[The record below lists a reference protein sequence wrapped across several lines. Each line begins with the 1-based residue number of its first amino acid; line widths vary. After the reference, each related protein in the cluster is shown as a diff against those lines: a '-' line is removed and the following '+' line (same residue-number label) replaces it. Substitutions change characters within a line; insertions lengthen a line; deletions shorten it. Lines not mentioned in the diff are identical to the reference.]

1 MAAGFL
7 CFRESRTKC
16 RGESCGT
23 QGKKK
28 MKNNRIIIFDTTLR
42 DGEQCPGA
50 SMNLREKLEVARQ
63 LARLKVD
70 VIEAGFPVISEGDFT
85 AVNTIA
91 KEVKGPVICGLAR
104 CVPKDIDAAGEA
116 VKPAGKK
123 GRIHVFLATSKI
135 HREFKLGKAQN
146 EIVRLAVE
154 GVKRAKGFT
163 DDVEFSPEDA
173 SRTEPEFLV
182 EVCKAVIAVG
192 ATTLNIPDTVG
203 WAVPEQYG
211 EMIKRLYD
219 SVPEFQSGK
228 AVISVHCH
236 NDLGLAVANSLA
248 AVHNGARQIECTV
261 NGIGERAGNASL
273 EELVMAIK
281 TRDDFYKG
289 LSIGVNTREIVKSS
303 RLVSRMSGLVV
314 QRSKAIV
321 GENAF
326 AHSSGIH
333 QDGILKKRETYE
345 IMDPQEVGWG
355 QTELPLTK
363 HSGRAAVAARLKHL
377 GFKMTEQDVNAIF
390 TRFKDVGDKKKF
402 VYDDDLTALV
412 EGHITEVPETWSLEY
427 VCVTTG
433 NHAVPTATVRL
444 KNTVSKNGEAVQ
456 DAGVGDGPVDA
467 ALKAIDR
474 LTETRGKLIDY
485 SLRAVSQGKDALGEV
500 TVKVDF
506 GDQQLVTGK
515 GASTDIIEASA
526 RAYLNAVNRHLLSEN
541 GKAVEAE
548 NP

>member
-1 MAAGFL
+1 
-7 CFRESRTKC
+7 
-16 RGESCGT
+16 
-23 QGKKK
+23 
-28 MKNNRIIIFDTTLR
+28 MKNNRITIFDTTLR

-91 KEVKGPVICGLAR
+91 KEVKGPIICGLAR

-116 VKPAGKK
+116 IKPAGKR

-135 HREFKLGKAQN
+135 HREFKLGKARD
-146 EIVRLAVE
+146 EILRLAVD
-154 GVKRAKGFT
+154 GVKRAKSFVE
-163 DDVEFSPEDA
+163 DVEFSPEDG
-173 SRTEPEFLV
+173 SRTEPDFLV
-182 EVCKAVIAVG
+182 EVCKAVVAVG

-211 EMIKRLYD
+211 ALIRRLYE

-236 NDLGLAVANSLA
+236 DDLGLAVANSLA

-273 EELVMAIK
+273 EEVVMAIK
-281 TRDDFYKG
+281 TRGDFYNG
-289 LSIGVNTREIVKSS
+289 ISTGVNTREIVKSS

-363 HSGRAAVAARLKHL
+363 HSGRAAVTARLKHL
-377 GFKMTEQDVNAIF
+377 GFKMTEADIAAIF
-390 TRFKDVGDKKKF
+390 SRFKEVGDKKKF

-444 KNTVSKNGEAVQ
+444 KNTNAKNDESVQ

-474 LTETRGKLIDY
+474 LTDTRGKLIDY

-506 GDQQLVTGK
+506 GDQELVTGK

-526 RAYLNAVNRHLLSEN
+526 RAYLNAVNRFLLSSN
-541 GKAVEAE
+541 GGASPAE
-548 NP
+548 HP

>member
-1 MAAGFL
+1 M
-7 CFRESRTKC
+7 
-16 RGESCGT
+16 
-23 QGKKK
+23 
-28 MKNNRIIIFDTTLR
+28 NDNRILIFDTTLR

-50 SMNLREKLEVARQ
+50 SMNLREKLEIARQ
-63 LARLKVD
+63 LARLRVD
-70 VIEAGFPVISEGDFT
+70 IIEAGFPVISEGDFA
-85 AVNTIA
+85 AVQTIA
-91 KEVKGPVICGLAR
+91 REIKGPIICGLAR
-104 CVPKDIDAAGEA
+104 CVPRDIDAAGEA
-116 VKPAGKK
+116 IKPAGKR

-135 HREFKLGKAQN
+135 HREFKLGKARH

-154 GVKRAKGFT
+154 GVKRAKSFVK
-163 DDVEFSPEDA
+163 DVEFSPEDA
-173 SRTEPEFLV
+173 SRTEPDFLV
-182 EVCKAVIAVG
+182 EVCKATVAAG
-192 ATTLNIPDTVG
+192 ATTVNIPDTVG
-203 WAVPEQYG
+203 WAIPDQYG
-211 EMIKRLYD
+211 ALIKHLHD
-219 SVPEFQSGK
+219 SVPEFKSGK

-236 NDLGLAVANSLA
+236 NDLGLAVSNSLA
-248 AVHNGARQIECTV
+248 AVRNGARQVECTV
-261 NGIGERAGNASL
+261 NGIGERAGNAAL
-273 EELVMAIK
+273 EEIAMAIK
-281 TRDDFYKG
+281 TRPDFFG
-289 LSIGVNTREIVKSS
+289 NMSLGVNTREIVKSS

-345 IMDPQEVGWG
+345 IMDPREVGWR

-363 HSGRAAVAARLKHL
+363 HSGRAALSARLKHL
-377 GFKMTEQDVNAIF
+377 GFKMDEADVQSIF
-390 TRFKDVGDKKKF
+390 TRFKEIGDKKKF

-412 EGHITEVPETWSLEY
+412 EGQITEVPETWSLDY

-444 KNTVSKNGEAVQ
+444 KNTTSKDEPVQ

-506 GDQQLVTGK
+506 GDKQLVTGK

-526 RAYLNAVNRHLLSEN
+526 RAYLNAVNRFLSSEARSN
-541 GKAVEAE
+541 GKAGQ
-548 NP
+548 P

>member
-1 MAAGFL
+1 L
-7 CFRESRTKC
+7 WNSPETKTAPKAQQAQH
-16 RGESCGT
+16 GATGNY
-23 QGKKK
+23 
-28 MKNNRIIIFDTTLR
+28 MKSNRIVIFDTTLR

-70 VIEAGFPVISEGDFT
+70 VIEAGFPVISDGDFT

-91 KEVKGPVICGLAR
+91 KEIKGPVICGLAR
-104 CVPKDIDAAGEA
+104 CVAKDIDAAGEA
-116 VKPAGKK
+116 VKPAGKR

-135 HREFKLGKAQN
+135 HREFKLNKAQDQ
-146 EIVRLAVE
+146 IIRLAVD
-154 GVKRAKGFT
+154 GVKRAKSFT
-163 DDVEFSPEDA
+163 DDVEFSPEDG
-173 SRTEPEFLV
+173 SRTEPEFLI

-203 WAVPEQYG
+203 WAVPEEYG
-211 EMIKRLYD
+211 ALIRRLYE
-219 SVPEFQSGK
+219 SVPEFQNGK

-248 AVHNGARQIECTV
+248 AVRNGARQIECTV

-273 EELVMAIK
+273 EEVVMAMK
-281 TRDDFYKG
+281 TREDVYKG
-289 LSIGVNTREIVKSS
+289 YSTGVNSREIVKSS

-377 GFKMTEQDVNAIF
+377 GFKMTDSDVAAIF
-390 TRFKDVGDKKKF
+390 AKFKEIGDKKKF

-427 VCVTTG
+427 ISVTTG
-433 NHAVPTATVRL
+433 NQAVPTATVRL
-444 KNTVSKNGEAVQ
+444 RNTSAKNGEPLQ
-456 DAGVGDGPVDA
+456 DAGIGDGPVDA
-467 ALKAIDR
+467 SLKAIDR
-474 LTETRGKLIDY
+474 LTKTRGTLMDY

-506 GDQQLVTGK
+506 GDKELVTGK

-526 RAYLNAVNRHLLSEN
+526 RAYLNAVNRFLLAGNSQ
-541 GKAVEAE
+541 ARQVEH
-548 NP
+548 P